1 MAWFCSI
8 ERLECPTLRRHDAR
22 MVTLGRA
29 PMSPIEARLERF
41 VSRLGVPG
49 AGIAMVDAD
58 GSFDAAVTGTTRRGH
73 NEPVALS
80 HQWHI
85 GSCTKSITSAMY
97 ALLVQRGH
105 ARWETPVSELV
116 ADLADDIHSDW
127 AIPTIDEVLQCRG
140 GVRPNLRV
148 RQLRQA
154 RDDTRSAA
162 DQRTATARDI
172 LRIAPARHGQFRYS
186 NLGYVVVGAAIDR
199 LAGSYEQAL
208 HDLILDPLGIDSAGL
223 GPPPDIWGH
232 QSRLQFGPLGI
243 GHGRPSSPAR
253 PVSDNPAVYTPAG
266 RLHLSLPDW
275 ATIVLRLFL
284 DTDDR
289 LLTAESID
297 RLLHVPDG
305 NAMAMGWADPPDQM
319 PRASAAMQ
327 GSNMFW
333 AATGLLDTDRRRA
346 VLLVTNDGRTRVLS
360 GSARFAYDLLP
371 Q

>member
-1 MAWFCSI
+1 M
-8 ERLECPTLRRHDAR
+8 
-22 MVTLGRA
+22 
-29 PMSPIEARLERF
+29 
-41 VSRLGVPG
+41 
-49 AGIAMVDAD
+49 
-58 GSFDAAVTGTTRRGH
+58 
-73 NEPVALS
+73 
-80 HQWHI
+80 
-85 GSCTKSITSAMY
+85 
-97 ALLVQRGH
+97 
-105 ARWETPVSELV
+105 SELV
-116 ADLADDIHSDW
+116 ADLADDIHSGW
-127 AIPTIDEVLQCRG
+127 AIPTVDEVLQCRG

-148 RQLRQA
+148 RQLPKA

-162 DQRTATARDI
+162 DRRTATAREI

-186 NLGYVVVGAAIDR
+186 NLGHVVVGAAIDR

-208 HDLILDPLGIDSAGL
+208 HDLILDPLGIDSPGL

-253 PVSDNPAVYTPAG
+253 PVSDNPAVYTPA
-266 RLHLSLPDW
+266 
-275 ATIVLRLFL
+275 
-284 DTDDR
+284 
-289 LLTAESID
+289 ESID
-297 RLLHVPDG
+297 RLLRVPDG
-305 NAMAMGWADPPDQM
+305 NAITMGWADPTDQM

-327 GSNMFW
+327 GSNTFW

>member
-1 MAWFCSI
+1 MM
-8 ERLECPTLRRHDAR
+8 T
-22 MVTLGRA
+22 MGR
-29 PMSPIEARLERF
+29 SPSTPIDVQLDRF
-41 VSRLGVPG
+41 VSRLRVPG
-49 AGIAMVDAD
+49 AGLAMIDAD

-73 NEPVALS
+73 NERAAHG

-85 GSCTKSITSAMY
+85 GSCTKSITAAMY
-97 ALLVQRGH
+97 ALLVQRGR

-116 ADLADDIHSDW
+116 ADLADELHPDW

-140 GVRPNLRV
+140 GVRPNLTV

-154 RDDTRSAA
+154 RDNTRSAVE
-162 DQRTATARDI
+162 QRTATTRDI

-208 HDLILDPLGIDSAGL
+208 HDLVLDPLGIGSAGF

-232 QSRLQFGPLGI
+232 QPRLQLGPIGI
-243 GHGRPSSPAR
+243 GRGRPAPPAQ

-275 ATIVLRLFL
+275 ATIVRRLFL
-284 DTDDR
+284 DADDR

-305 NAMAMGWADPPDQM
+305 NAMAMGWAASPKQM

-327 GSNMFW
+327 GSNTFW
-333 AATGLLDTDRRRA
+333 AATGLLDTDRRQA

-360 GSARFAYDLLP
+360 GSASFASDLLA